1 MYLLPG
7 MYFVLMFKLLH
18 MILVCQYEDTW
29 LNTLSFS
36 CRIIDVFED
45 IVNAILQDVGFNLD
59 IPLLVEEEDVALR
72 VEKVR
77 LQWVFDTT
85 IIINNHSY
93 L

>member
-1 MYLLPG
+1 

-36 CRIIDVFED
+36 CRVIDAFED
-45 IVNAILQDVGFNLD
+45 IVNVILQDVGFNLD

>member
-77 LQWVFDTT
+77 LQRVFDTT